1 MTSIQQ
7 LFLRTILQNILSWYT
22 NKFNKETIYEITIIN
37 KYTCKKNNIWVE
49 KINNELK
56 NKPEFGNISN
66 LIR

>member
-56 NKPEFGNISN
+56 NKPEFV
-66 LIR
+66 LVR

>member
-1 MTSIQQ
+1 MTSVQQ

-56 NKPEFGNISN
+56 NKPEFV
-66 LIR
+66 LVR

>member
-1 MTSIQQ
+1 MTFIQQ

-56 NKPEFGNISN
+56 NKPEFV
-66 LIR
+66 LVR